1 VGGVGGVYSF
11 KGFVP
16 EGALRIDRK
25 SKWGNPFVIGRDG
38 DRFAVISKHERWLAD
53 QHDLLKCLDELR
65 GRDLACWCHPLPCHG
80 DVLHRLGAASREE
93 RVAWWR
99 ETSSR
104 PRCY

>member
-1 VGGVGGVYSF
+1 MCGVFSF
-11 KGFVP
+11 RNGVP

-25 SKWGNPFVIGRDG
+25 SKWGNRFVMGRDG
-38 DRFAVISKHERWLAD
+38 DRLSVIAKHERWLAD
-53 QHDLLKCLDELR
+53 QHGLLRDLDELR

-80 DVLHRLGAASREE
+80 DLLHRLGNATREE

-99 ETSSR
+99 RISSQ

>member
-1 VGGVGGVYSF
+1 MASVYSF

-38 DRFAVISKHERWLAD
+38 DRFDVVAKHERWLAD
-53 QHDLLKCLDELR
+53 QHDLLKALDELKD
-65 GRDLACWCHPLPCHG
+65 RDLVCWCHPLPCHG
-80 DVLHRLGAASREE
+80 DVLHRLGHATRGE

-99 ETSSR
+99 RTSSM

>member
-1 VGGVGGVYSF
+1 MCGVHSF

-16 EGALRIDRK
+16 EGALPIDRK

-38 DRFAVISKHERWLAD
+38 DRFDVIAKHERWLAD
-53 QHDLLKCLDELR
+53 QHDLLKALDELA

-80 DVLHRLGAASREE
+80 DVLHRLGNATREE
-93 RVAWWR
+93 RIAWWR
-99 ETSSR
+99 RTSSM